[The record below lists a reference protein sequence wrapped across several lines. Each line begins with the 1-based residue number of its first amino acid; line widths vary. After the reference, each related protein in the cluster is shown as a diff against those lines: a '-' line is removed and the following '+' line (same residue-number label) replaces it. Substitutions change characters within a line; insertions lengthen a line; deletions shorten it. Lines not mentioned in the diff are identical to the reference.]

1 MINDDIDNIH
11 TFVLLRYFLQRGI
24 SLGSGE
30 ELFRRLS
37 KIPKENLT
45 TFKLLQ
51 ILQVNELC
59 VHCTS
64 QNLQNLID
72 VFG

>member
-30 ELFRRLS
+30 ELFHRLS
-37 KIPKENLT
+37 KNPKENLT